1 LIPISEIAKKAGI
14 DEKYLEHYG
23 KYMAKIGLT
32 IRKDLGKR
40 KGKLILVTATNPT
53 PAGEGKTTNSIGLS
67 MALNALGHNAVVT
80 LRQPSLGPVF
90 GIKGGAAGGGK
101 STVEPFEQVNLMF
114 TGDFPAVSAAGNLLS
129 AMIDNYIHHDHQPE
143 IDVRRTYWP
152 RNMDMNDRALRK
164 VIIGLGGRFDG
175 FPREDTFVITSA
187 SEVMAILGLSKDYID
202 LKERLGN
209 ILIARSEQLKE
220 MFAKDL
226 KAEGAM
232 AVILRDALKPNLV
245 QTQEDTPAIIHTG
258 PFANIAHGTSSIIG
272 TDIALRL
279 FDYVVIEAGFGADL
293 GAEKFFNI
301 VTRAGGFNVD
311 ACVLIT
317 TIRALKYHGHDKL
330 EEGFPNLEKHMENV
344 NNFGTPAVVALNRF
358 PDDTDEEID
367 KLRKFCEKKSWKMEV
382 SEVFARGSEGG
393 KDLAQAVLQIIKGN
407 PTKGTNYTYDLEDP
421 IKTKILKVAQ
431 KIYGAN
437 DVLYTAGARGRIR
450 SLEKRGYG
458 NLPICIAKTQFSL
471 SDSRSLRGKPTGFD
485 VEVNG
490 ADVSNGAGFIVIYMG
505 DINLMPGLPE
515 EPSALGMDIDEDG
528 TISGV
533 F

>member
-1 LIPISEIAKKAGI
+1 
-14 DEKYLEHYG
+14 
-23 KYMAKIGLT
+23 
-32 IRKDLGKR
+32 
-40 KGKLILVTATNPT
+40 
-53 PAGEGKTTNSIGLS
+53 
-67 MALNALGHNAVVT
+67 
-80 LRQPSLGPVF
+80 
-90 GIKGGAAGGGK
+90 
-101 STVEPFEQVNLMF
+101 
-114 TGDFPAVSAAGNLLS
+114 
-129 AMIDNYIHHDHQPE
+129 
-143 IDVRRTYWP
+143 
-152 RNMDMNDRALRK
+152 
-164 VIIGLGGRFDG
+164 
-175 FPREDTFVITSA
+175 
-187 SEVMAILGLSKDYID
+187 
-202 LKERLGN
+202 
-209 ILIARSEQLKE
+209 
-220 MFAKDL
+220 
-226 KAEGAM
+226 
-232 AVILRDALKPNLV
+232 
-245 QTQEDTPAIIHTG
+245 
-258 PFANIAHGTSSIIG
+258 
-272 TDIALRL
+272 
-279 FDYVVIEAGFGADL
+279 
-293 GAEKFFNI
+293 
-301 VTRAGGFNVD
+301 
-311 ACVLIT
+311 LIT